1 MCDISGDLHSLDADA
16 MFNDSENVLTIETD
30 TFNTANQSNSSLE
43 YIHVTMQIEYF
54 IHHILFV

>member
-43 YIHVTMQIEYF
+43 YIQKV
-54 IHHILFV
+54 